1 MASLDEAAVWS
12 TPETAQSPSHQP
24 ASDLPLA
31 PSGSGAMSSDPTDIW
46 ATVPSAASSS
56 QSGYRASYAIP
67 PPAAPPPFAPS
78 SSSGPS
84 ASLNLDDLDPFS
96 PTSSQPFA
104 FAQSNNPTATPSP
117 DAFSQI
123 MGKTAPA
130 ARSQTLGSVVKK
142 DSRLI
147 VIDNSD
153 SDQGDEASTPTE
165 EKGQAE
171 LGKAG
176 LPGGSG
182 GGGGGGFSFGGMFR
196 SISGTPSKGKDAQRD
211 GPPAAAGSDSRP
223 STPTRPPPP
232 GPSSIPIPSAP
243 SSSSV
248 PSPFSNPLASIASVF
263 RPSPASSASGT
274 PQPGSSPTQRE
285 KGAFITA
292 IAGSGAAA
300 GASAAKGKEK
310 EKEAEVTS
318 EKEPGEGEN
327 ADGLAEKGARP
338 PQKKD
343 EPAFDFNKF
352 LEQMRTRSA
361 DPIAKYLRSFLKE
374 FSRRPPVSVNDQV
387 RVINDFLDFI
397 ATKMR
402 AVDPWKTMILEEAR
416 KGPEGAERAEAEF
429 DLAMEAMEKLVMNRL
444 WHLTFTPALDLS
456 RFPAGMSPSGDVER
470 DHVVS
475 QRIRLFAW
483 IQPKH
488 LDLPIPSPSSA
499 PSSPST
505 SSPTASSSPSS
516 SPAPAPTAEESPS
529 DTSTPRPATPRSKD
543 KDGAKQINGFV
554 DFAARELR
562 KMNQY
567 KAPRDKLICVLNC
580 CKVIFGLIRHV
591 ATGEEGADTFIPLLI
606 YVVLQANP
614 DHLVSNL
621 QYIQRFRNP
630 EKLAGEGGYYLSSLN
645 AAISFIESLDATSLS
660 NITQLEFEHHVA
672 AAVKQLAAEEPPPPP
687 PSRPRDSSRPST
699 PSDPAHAIASS
710 PTRPA
715 LGHPPSPTADLS
727 STAHQSPDETSSAS
741 LLPSSSVA
749 EGSVPPNLSFPSST
763 KALLLRGTDS
773 VERAMSK
780 PIGALARI
788 FEQLEV
794 TANELTGQTPP
805 PAQQVPGGGGGR
817 PSAVKRRSYVAGY
830 PQTSPTPSLSPFGP
844 SSSSAGSSFSPNLS
858 APPSPDPALY
868 APPTISDAS
877 VTVEIDRQHEAQRQ
891 AALET
896 LESVFPDV
904 EHEVLEMVLLSNG
917 GDVGRTVESLLEM
930 AE

>member
-1 MASLDEAAVWS
+1 MASPDEGAVWS
-12 TPETAQSPSHQP
+12 TAEPCESSSHQP
-24 ASDLPLA
+24 QSDLPL
-31 PSGSGAMSSDPTDIW
+31 SSSGALSSDPTDIW
-46 ATVPSAASSS
+46 ATLPSAASPPR
-56 QSGYRASYAIP
+56 SGYHASYAIT

-78 SSSGPS
+78 SWSGPS

-96 PTSSQPFA
+96 PTSSQPSA
-104 FAQSNNPTATPSP
+104 FVQSNNPSATSP
-117 DAFSQI
+117 DAFSRLLGQA
-123 MGKTAPA
+123 APVD
-130 ARSQTLGSVVKK
+130 RSQTLGSVVKK

-153 SDQGDEASTPTE
+153 SDQGDEASSPTDDT
-165 EKGQAE
+165 GQAE
-171 LGKAG
+171 L
-176 LPGGSG
+176 PGGSGGG

-196 SISGTPSKGKDAQRD
+196 SFSGTPSKGKDPQRD
-211 GPPAAAGSDSRP
+211 GRCAAGSDSRP
-223 STPTRPPPP
+223 TTPTRPPPP
-232 GPSSIPIPSAP
+232 GPSSIPILSVPST
-243 SSSSV
+243 SSV
-248 PSPFSNPLASIASVF
+248 PSPFSKPLASIASVF
-263 RPSPASSASGT
+263 RPSPASSAAST

-292 IAGSGAAA
+292 IAGSGAAV
-300 GASAAKGKEK
+300 GASTAKGKEK
-310 EKEAEVTS
+310 EKEVTS
-318 EKEPGEGEN
+318 EKDLGEGETG
-327 ADGLAEKGARP
+327 DGPAEKGATA

-343 EPAFDFNKF
+343 EPVFDFNKF

-402 AVDPWKTMILEEAR
+402 GVDPWKTIILEEAR
-416 KGPEGAERAEAEF
+416 TGPAGAERAEAEF

-456 RFPAGMSPSGDVER
+456 LFPAGMSPSGDVER

-488 LDLPIPSPSSA
+488 LDLPIPSFSSVPSSL
-499 PSSPST
+499 ST
-505 SSPTASSSPSS
+505 SSPTASSSPS
-516 SPAPAPTAEESPS
+516 PAPAPAATADDSPS
-529 DTSTPRPATPRSKD
+529 DTFTPRSASPRSKD
-543 KDGAKQINGFV
+543 KDDAKVIAGFV

-614 DHLVSNL
+614 ENLVSNL

-672 AAVKQLAAEEPPPPP
+672 AAVKQLAAEEAPPPPP
-687 PSRPRDSSRPST
+687 TRPRDISRPST
-699 PSDPAHAIASS
+699 PPDASHATASS

-715 LGHPPSPTADLS
+715 LGRPPSSTADLS
-727 STAHQSPDETSSAS
+727 SAVHQSPDETSSAS
-741 LLPSSSVA
+741 LLSSSSVA

-794 TANELTGQTPP
+794 TANELTGQTPLP
-805 PAQQVPGGGGGR
+805 PQQVPGGGGEGR
-817 PSAVKRRSYVAGY
+817 PNAVRRRSYAAGY
-830 PQTSPTPSLSPFGP
+830 PQTSPNPSLAPFQA
-844 SSSSAGSSFSPNLS
+844 SSSSASSFSPNLS

-877 VTVEIDRQHEAQRQ
+877 VTAEIDRQHEAQRQ

-896 LESVFPDV
+896 LESIFPRV
-904 EHEVLEMVLLSNG
+904 EKEVLEMVLWSNG
-917 GDVGRTVESLLEM
+917 GDVGKTVESLLEM